1 MSGLTFLTPW
11 RLLLLLVVVALG
23 VVYVLFQRRRSTYA
37 VRFTN
42 LELLESVA
50 PRRPGWRRHVAAVVQ
65 LLALAVL
72 IVALAQ
78 PVHDVRVPRERA
90 TVMLAL
96 DTSLSMEAT
105 DVRPSRIEAAK
116 NAAIAF
122 LDDVPD
128 QVNVGLVTFAGTAR
142 VRVEP
147 TTDRAKVQTAI
158 ENAQLSDGTAIGDA
172 IDASLEALADVPP
185 APDGSTVPAA
195 IVLLSDGSTTV
206 GTSNATAAQ
215 NAVDSAVPVSTIA
228 FGTSDGTVTL
238 ANGQRVSVPVDA
250 DALAAIARATGGAS
264 YQAETQGQ
272 LRDVYAKIG
281 SSIGYDTQQSSL
293 VLWFVAGGI
302 VVLVLA
308 SGLALAWSNRLP

>member
-122 LDDVPD
+122 LGDVPD